1 MSRLGGDCREWGR
14 RWSAAPPDLLESCL
28 PYVEMRGIFKRFG
41 ATAACDGIDFDVRPG
56 EVHALLGENG
66 AGKTTLMRLLYGL
79 YSMDSGQVFLD
90 GEPVVIGSP
99 SAAIAHRI
107 GMVHQRFLLVP
118 TMTVLDNCALGRSSL
133 LRGVPYAE
141 THAEL
146 DSVRDRYGLW
156 VEPGRLVRDLPVGL
170 QQRVEIIRALAHG
183 ASLLILDEPTAVLT
197 PQETDELFEGL
208 RAFAAEG
215 NSVVLITHKLKEVMA
230 VSDRVTVLRK
240 GRVVGEVPTAET
252 SVDALAG
259 KMTGRWQ
266 PSPLQHAVT
275 SQGTVVLSVR
285 DLGVLGDEGQLSVR
299 DLSFDIRSGEILGVA
314 GVDGNGQSELAQAL
328 WGLRTPVSGRIEVD
342 ARDVTRTSV
351 HARVR
356 NGFGHIPDDRD
367 RWGLFLGM
375 AVLENMIS
383 ESLDD
388 RRFSNWGLVRREA
401 VESFARDL
409 VARFEIVP
417 ADYELS
423 AGSLSGGNQQKVVVA
438 REVSLEPRVLI
449 ASQPTRGLDVMAA
462 DFVRRTIIAERDRGA
477 AVLLIS
483 ADLAEVMAVSDRV
496 AVMYEGQ
503 FVDIVDPNLT
513 TIEGVGL
520 LMAGIRPVMTPE
532 DTERVQEP
540 PVDTTDLL

>member
-107 GMVHQRFLLVP
+107 GMVHQHFLLVP

-417 ADYELS
+417 ADHELS

>member
-1 MSRLGGDCREWGR
+1 MPS
-14 RWSAAPPDLLESCL
+14 
-28 PYVEMRGIFKRFG
+28 VEMRGIFKRFG

-417 ADYELS
+417 ADHELS

-462 DFVRRTIIAERDRGA
+462 DFVRRTIIAERERGA